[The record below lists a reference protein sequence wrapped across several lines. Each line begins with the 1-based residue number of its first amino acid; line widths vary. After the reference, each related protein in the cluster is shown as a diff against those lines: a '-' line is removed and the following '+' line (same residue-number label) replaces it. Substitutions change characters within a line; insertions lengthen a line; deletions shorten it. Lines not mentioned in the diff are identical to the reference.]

1 MRTFVALQTFT
12 AQETRSHYVEGL
24 SYTVRPGNR
33 YLNALAEVWALE
45 GKVRFIHNSPKSALK
60 GTAVAYTMPPP
71 PPPVVVW
78 APTIEPVVPV
88 AQETPV
94 EVIDFVTGTVEM
106 KETPIIEE
114 AVIEEAK
121 PELLPHVAEIIPVE
135 ESVID
140 ELSIEEPPVEIPLP
154 VVVKD
159 PSIWE
164 KTKEAWRSLW
174 Q

>member
-24 SYTVRPGNR
+24 SYIVRPGNR

-45 GKVRFIHNSPKSALK
+45 GKVRFTHNSPKSALK
-60 GTAVAYTMPPP
+60 GTAVAYTVPPL

-78 APTIEPVVPV
+78 APAVEPVVPV
-88 AQETPV
+88 TQETPV
-94 EVIDFVTGTVEM
+94 EVIDFVTGTVET

-114 AVIEEAK
+114 SVIEEAK
-121 PELLPHVAEIIPVE
+121 PELPSHVE
-135 ESVID
+135 EVIPIE
-140 ELSIEEPPVEIPLP
+140 ELVIEEPPVATPLP

>member
-45 GKVRFIHNSPKSALK
+45 GKVRFTHNSPKSALK
-60 GTAVAYTMPPP
+60 GTAVTYMMPPP
-71 PPPVVVW
+71 PPPMVVW
-78 APTIEPVVPV
+78 APTIEPVIPV
-88 AQETPV
+88 AQETSV
-94 EVIDFVTGTVEM
+94 EVTDFVTGTM
-106 KETPIIEE
+106 ETKGAPIIEE
-114 AVIEEAK
+114 SVIEE
-121 PELLPHVAEIIPVE
+121 PL
-135 ESVID
+135 
-140 ELSIEEPPVEIPLP
+140 VEILLP